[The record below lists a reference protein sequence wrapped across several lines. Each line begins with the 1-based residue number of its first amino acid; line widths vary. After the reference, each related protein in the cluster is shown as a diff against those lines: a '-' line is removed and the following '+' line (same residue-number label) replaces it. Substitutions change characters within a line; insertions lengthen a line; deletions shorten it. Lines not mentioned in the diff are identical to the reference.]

1 MELYLQSRG
10 VSLDVIRYC
19 VSRGILYESL
29 PYHSCVFVG
38 LDRNGVP
45 RYAALRSTCD
55 GPKAFK
61 GEQAG
66 SDKRHSF
73 CIPPEVRSRRA
84 AVYEAAPDALAH
96 MTLEGGRAD
105 KYRLSLGGIYAP
117 VERSVEHPCKRPLA
131 LEAFLQNHPEV
142 DELEL
147 CMDNDRAGRWAAQ
160 NIAKAYAGRYTVT
173 VNLPPIEGYD
183 WADMAKEEK
192 EKRAARNRA
201 VCLDREL

>member
-19 VSRGILYESL
+19 ISRGILYESL

-105 KYRLSLGGIYAP
+105 KYRLSLGGIYVP
-117 VERSVEHPCKRPLA
+117 QDTSTDRPAKSPAA
-131 LEAFLQNHPEV
+131 LEAFLQNHPKWMSWSSV
-142 DELEL
+142 RITTA
-147 CMDNDRAGRWAAQ
+147 RAG
-160 NIAKAYAGRYTVT
+160 GRRRTSPKHT
-173 VNLPPIEGYD
+173 PGDTRSP
-183 WADMAKEEK
+183 
-192 EKRAARNRA
+192 
-201 VCLDREL
+201 